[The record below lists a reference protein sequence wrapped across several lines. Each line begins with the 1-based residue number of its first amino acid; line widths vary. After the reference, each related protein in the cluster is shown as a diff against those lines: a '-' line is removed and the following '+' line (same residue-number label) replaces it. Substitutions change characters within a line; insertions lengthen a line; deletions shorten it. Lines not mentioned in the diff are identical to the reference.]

1 MSLLKVIN
9 VKLERA
15 DGDQIGVVVSPV
27 YKLWDASLTTFAWAV
42 DVDLQISESNP
53 NVSKNNTIIGA
64 LINDPSR
71 GVFSADIGTQVALKR
86 RQRDQRYIVTGLA
99 KFSPGTTSVC
109 LVTLTVG
116 VPVIGAPVVFGTE
129 IRYLTYEELSTL
141 GGTYGTIPYGT
152 AGKFDQ
158 GGSLISFIF
167 P

>member
-1 MSLLKVIN
+1 MSLLKVID
-9 VKLERA
+9 VKLQRA
-15 DGDQIGVVVSPV
+15 DGEEIGVVVSPV
-27 YKLWDASLTTFAWAV
+27 YELWDASLSSFSWAV

-53 NVSKNNTIIGA
+53 NAALQQTIVGA

-86 RQRDQRYIVTGLA
+86 RQLDQRYTVTGLA

-109 LVTLTVG
+109 LVTISAG
-116 VPVIGAPVVFGTE
+116 VPVVGAPVVFGTE
-129 IRYLTYEELSTL
+129 IRFLTYEELSTL

>member
-1 MSLLKVIN
+1 MSLLKIIN
-9 VKLERA
+9 VKLQRA
-15 DGDQIGVVVSPV
+15 DGEEIGVVVSPV
-27 YKLWDASLTTFAWAV
+27 YQLWDASLSIFAWAV
-42 DVDLQISESNP
+42 DVDLQISDSNP
-53 NVSKNNTIIGA
+53 NVAQQQTIVGA

-86 RQRDQRYIVTGLA
+86 RIADQRYTVTGLA

-109 LVTLTVG
+109 LVTITAG

-129 IRYLTYEELSTL
+129 IRYLTYEELFSL

>member
-1 MSLLKVIN
+1 MSLLKIIN
-9 VKLERA
+9 VKLQRA
-15 DGDQIGVVVSPV
+15 DGEEIGVVVSPV
-27 YKLWDASLTTFAWAV
+27 YKLWDASLTIFSWAV

-53 NVSKNNTIIGA
+53 NVQKNNTIVGA

-71 GVFSADIGTQVALKR
+71 GVFSADIGTQVALHR
-86 RQRDQRYIVTGLA
+86 RQKDQRYTVTGLA

-109 LVTLTVG
+109 LVTISAG

-129 IRYLTYEELSTL
+129 IRFLTYEELFSL

>member
-1 MSLLKVIN
+1 MSLLKIIN
-9 VKLERA
+9 VKLQRA
-15 DGDQIGVVVSPV
+15 DGEEIGVVVSPV
-27 YKLWDASLTTFAWAV
+27 YQLWDASLSIFAWAV
-42 DVDLQISESNP
+42 DVDLQISDSNP
-53 NVSKNNTIIGA
+53 NVAQQQTIVGA

-71 GVFSADIGTQVALKR
+71 GVFSADIGTQVSLKR
-86 RQRDQRYIVTGLA
+86 RLSDQRYTVTGLA

-109 LVTLTVG
+109 LVTITAG
-116 VPVIGAPVVFGTE
+116 VPVIGPLVVFGTV
-129 IRYLTYEELSTL
+129 IRYLTYEEISTL